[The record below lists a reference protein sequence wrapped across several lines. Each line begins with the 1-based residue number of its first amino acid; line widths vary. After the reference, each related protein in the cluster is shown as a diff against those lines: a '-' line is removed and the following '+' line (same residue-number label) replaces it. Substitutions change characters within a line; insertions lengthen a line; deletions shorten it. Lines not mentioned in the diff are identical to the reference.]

1 MAPGRSGRWRLRR
14 VADAGASGAAG
25 ADGARA
31 QLIPEKLGG
40 VGAAGFG
47 RGGGPLPRE
56 GQTQRRRFN
65 CTEMAVIYKAPV
77 CGDKRPCHCEVKE
90 VQFPAQI
97 RTGLKPAWG
106 VITAEGHTP
115 EAHLL
120 PPQPGL
126 GFLLIELQN

>member
-1 MAPGRSGRWRLRR
+1 MGVGGSGGWQTPCS
-14 VADAGASGAAG
+14 SGAAG

-40 VGAAGFG
+40 VG
-47 RGGGPLPRE
+47 GGALPRE
-56 GQTQRRRFN
+56 GKTQRRRIN

-90 VQFPAQI
+90 VQFPAQLG
-97 RTGLKPAWG
+97 TGLTPAWG
-106 VITAEGHTP
+106 VSAAEGHTS

>member
-47 RGGGPLPRE
+47 RGGGSSP
-56 GQTQRRRFN
+56 T
-65 CTEMAVIYKAPV
+65 
-77 CGDKRPCHCEVKE
+77 
-90 VQFPAQI
+90 
-97 RTGLKPAWG
+97 
-106 VITAEGHTP
+106 
-115 EAHLL
+115 
-120 PPQPGL
+120 
-126 GFLLIELQN
+126 